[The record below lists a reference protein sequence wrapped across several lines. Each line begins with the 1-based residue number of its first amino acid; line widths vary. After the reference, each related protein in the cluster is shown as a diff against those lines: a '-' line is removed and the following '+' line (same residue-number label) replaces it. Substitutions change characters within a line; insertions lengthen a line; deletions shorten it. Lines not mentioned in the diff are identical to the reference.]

1 MNKIVCITMLLATTC
16 AGSAVRAENNF
27 YAGAGIAST
36 GTVYMHTAAGRVEN
50 NNSPNAFKAFVGYDV
65 TDTFA
70 IETGYNAFGKYKFS
84 VPGSVDFSGVYA
96 AAKGSIKLGESWS
109 LFGKAGLSHV
119 RIDVSG
125 GAAGDRSATRP
136 MLGIGAGY
144 SLTEKLGLTLEVV
157 DYGKIKNRNGN
168 GRFAMRQFEANV
180 KYSF

>member
-1 MNKIVCITMLLATTC
+1 MNKIICITMLLATTC
-16 AGSAVRAENNF
+16 AGSAVRAEENF
-27 YAGAGIAST
+27 YAGAGIASS
-36 GTVYMHTAAGRVEN
+36 GTVYAHTAAGRLEN
-50 NNSPNAFKAFVGYDV
+50 TNNPLVLKAFVGYDV

-84 VPGSVDFSGVYA
+84 VPGSVDFSGVYV

-109 LFGKAGLSHV
+109 LFGKAGASHV

-125 GAAGDRSATRP
+125 GSAGDLSGTRP
-136 MLGIGAGY
+136 LLGIGAGY

-157 DYGKIKNRNGN
+157 DYGKIKSGN
-168 GRFAMRQFEANV
+168 GRFAMRQLEANV